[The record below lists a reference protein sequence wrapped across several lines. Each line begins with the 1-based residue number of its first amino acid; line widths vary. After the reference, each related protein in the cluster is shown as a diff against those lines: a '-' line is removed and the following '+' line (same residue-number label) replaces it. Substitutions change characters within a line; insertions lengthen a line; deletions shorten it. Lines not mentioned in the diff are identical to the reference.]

1 MVNKKHDGDLQTYN
15 DDFLHCRGLRTHTW
29 SFETDFNIV
38 TGPRNGRVIEFTK
51 KLSCL
56 ACTTCRLDTYRVT
69 KAGGFIFEGR
79 KYEYADGYQVHRGN
93 PIKMDAARDA
103 LLRKELAAQLDS
115 ELANRLLNM
124 RPEARQQS
132 RPPKLRAVV

>member
-1 MVNKKHDGDLQTYN
+1 MVNKKHDGDLESYS
-15 DDFLHCRGLRTHTW
+15 DEFLHCRGLRTHTW
-29 SFETDFNIV
+29 SFQTDFNIV
-38 TGPRNGRVIEFTK
+38 TGPRGRVIEFTK

-69 KAGGFIFEGR
+69 KSGRFVFEGH
-79 KYEYADGYQVHRGN
+79 KYEYADGYQVSRGN
-93 PIKMDAARDA
+93 AIKTDVARDA

-124 RPEARQQS
+124 RPETRQQV
-132 RPPKLRAVV
+132 RPVKLRAVV